1 MTAPTGLADQ
11 FALLLQEV
19 RELKEQRVSYVTGQ
33 VTAVDIAGST
43 VSVRVAGQVDDA
55 VQDLTGIPSPRQ
67 FLPSEGD
74 TATLAVVGASPMY
87 QPSGIAADAVTL
99 RELEPAIVD
108 TLENA
113 AGAAETAAAAQTTA
127 AAARQTAMDAEAAA
141 LVATQAANS
150 ITAAQITAGAVT
162 AGKIAASA
170 VTAGTIA
177 ASAVTAGTIAAGAV
191 TAGKIAADAI
201 DGRTITG
208 TVVRTAA
215 SGPRAQMDTTGGRQ
229 GGGRFTVSPGGTGGP
244 GAFEAGS
251 DTDGPYAL
259 LTSPTEAGRTAN
271 TEVFLRPD
279 AIELWTDTGTALLNG
294 RPIRPRWTDALVT
307 DIGYN
312 AQVLNTAWTTLPGS
326 GPIALGFLDVGA
338 QLKVEWSAPLVD
350 LPAGT
355 GVQIRIV
362 VNGAVVAGGYWSN
375 SGAASI
381 AGPGFLAGT
390 FDGTGAAVSFQ
401 VQAQRAGSGA
411 PSVRAIGI
419 APVEI
424 RYKIA

>member
-150 ITAAQITAGAVT
+150 ITAAQIT
-162 AGKIAASA
+162 
-170 VTAGTIA
+170 
-177 ASAVTAGTIAAGAV
+177 AGAV